1 MNDITIA
8 KSMYKHLNTWPDKPC
23 KIMLEI
29 MEKSPI
35 AFSMALQQ
43 LSGTVVLKKY
53 VNGSFTGAWPF
64 AVYVRLSA
72 SDTAKKLDAVET
84 LENLDQW
91 MSSADLPDLGEN
103 RVADHIEMTALPSV
117 AATYEDG
124 SVDYQALFQL
134 IYKQKE

>member
-1 MNDITIA
+1 
-8 KSMYKHLNTWPDKPC
+8 
-23 KIMLEI
+23 MLEI